1 MVKYRIAFSDK
12 FVLLVILDTD
22 LMMTSDR
29 VIIIHNVVTSDI
41 DSDQH
46 VYLFYRV
53 ADPDTQTK
61 TRARVFI
68 KVGCFITLRCPLPYC
83 SSVFFGTSAQQHKWV
98 WGS

>member
-41 DSDQH
+41 DTTVTNMSTCSIES
-46 VYLFYRV
+46 RI
-53 ADPDTQTK
+53 QTHK
-61 TRARVFI
+61 QRHELEF
-68 KVGCFITLRCPLPYC
+68 
-83 SSVFFGTSAQQHKWV
+83 SSR
-98 WGS
+98 